1 MKLRKFMA
9 GLLALCLLCGAAS
22 ATEPQESTQAPLIE
36 AVATGIPESWNPL
49 SQRTAEGERIL
60 TLTADPLYLLSADG
74 AELSPCMAAELPQDV
89 TETYA
94 GTFGIPEDAKRGYA
108 FSISLRNGAC
118 WEDGTDVKAADYLFS
133 LETLLMEQTLTLP
146 LANLQ
151 AFYDQAPKPGEEIL
165 SLSQAGFATLEEA
178 REAGYELFYV
188 DVGHF
193 WGLDAGWVSI
203 QDRTRLKDSA
213 IPSGITE
220 MYVSGAYL
228 FDRYLKTGALYDIY
242 QGEFLGLC
250 SQGGQIAWEDVGLL
264 QAGSQEFVL
273 ILETPATARGIA
285 LALKDLIPV
294 RQSLYTGNYG
304 TFGNY
309 LSCGPYRIAALEG
322 GEMRL
327 EPNPHWSGSR
337 EIPNAD
343 RIRITS

>member
-9 GLLALCLLCGAAS
+9 ALLVLCLLCGVVS
-22 ATEPQESTQAPLIE
+22 ATEPQESTLAPLVE
-36 AVATGIPESWNPL
+36 AVATGVPENWNPL
-49 SQRTAEGERIL
+49 GQRTEEGDRIL
-60 TLTADPLYLLSADG
+60 SLTADPLYLLSADG
-74 AELSPCMAAELPQDV
+74 TELSPCMAAELPQDV

-94 GTFGIPEDAKRGYA
+94 GTLGIPANAKRGYA
-108 FSISLRNGAC
+108 FSISLAGSAC
-118 WEDGTDVKAADYLFS
+118 WEDGTAVKAADYLFS

-178 REAGYELFYV
+178 KEAGHELFYV

-193 WGLDAGWVSI
+193 WGLEAGWVSV
-203 QDRTRLKDSA
+203 QDRTRLKDRA
-213 IPSGITE
+213 IPSGVTE

-242 QGEFLGLC
+242 QSEFLGLC
-250 SQGGQIAWEDVGLL
+250 TQTDQIGWEDVGLL
-264 QAGSQEFVL
+264 QASSQEFVL

-294 RQSLYTGNYG
+294 RQNLYTGNYG
-304 TFGNY
+304 TFGAY

-322 GEMRL
+322 GEMIL
-327 EPNPHWSGSR
+327 EPNPHWSGNR
-337 EIPNAD
+337 EIPKAD